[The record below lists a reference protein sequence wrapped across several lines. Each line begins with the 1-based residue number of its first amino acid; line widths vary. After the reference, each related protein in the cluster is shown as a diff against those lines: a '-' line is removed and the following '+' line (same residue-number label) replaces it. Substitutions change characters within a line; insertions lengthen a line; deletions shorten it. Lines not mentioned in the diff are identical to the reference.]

1 MNYPNPKIL
10 HQPPLVKSPSPP
22 VVYLPS
28 TIKPIGNAVG
38 CFSLPN
44 ASPTFRTCHVLQRHA
59 CWYKNQSSASVKA
72 EADKVR
78 KGWPKLLLIM
88 KWQKL
93 CCGVKSFDLSY
104 STHIAM

>member
-1 MNYPNPKIL
+1 MPCEFLPAKFEAAAAT
-10 HQPPLVKSPSPP
+10 PPPRLGFHFRGS
-22 VVYLPS
+22 
-28 TIKPIGNAVG
+28 
-38 CFSLPN
+38 FSLPI

-88 KWQKL
+88 KWQN
-93 CCGVKSFDLSY
+93 CAVESNP
-104 STHIAM
+104 